1 MSPATSTLTAYFDG
15 SDTQFGIFYPHHHL
29 VAVFASLAEATR
41 ARKTLVDSGHSGA
54 DCITAGGEE
63 VVRFAEEHL
72 QKEGLWGL
80 LMTQLSRAID
90 TEATYADQDLEMARQ
105 GSAFL
110 AVRCINDQA
119 KNSAWECLEPS
130 KPLVARYYS
139 FGGIEHLA
147 GKA

>member
-63 VVRFAEEHL
+63 VVLPA
-72 QKEGLWGL
+72 
-80 LMTQLSRAID
+80 S
-90 TEATYADQDLEMARQ
+90 
-105 GSAFL
+105 GSSLDWKMLYVSPRNTCRRKA
-110 AVRCINDQA
+110 
-119 KNSAWECLEPS
+119 S
-130 KPLVARYYS
+130 
-139 FGGIEHLA
+139 GGC
-147 GKA
+147 